1 MKKEVLDKGF
11 IEVVDSLGS
20 DLTVVNSARVSFG
33 KRKEKWDKSDERL
46 VRYLAKHKHYSPFR
60 HLQVQFH
67 IKAPEFVMRQWY
79 KHVVGIETTS
89 NSSAKDHAWNEI
101 SGRYVEVED
110 FYVPDVW
117 RKQSEDN
124 KQASEGEVM
133 FVKEDGTEIVDP
145 RPNHMYHS
153 LMKQVKMYYERL
165 IDVGVAKEQ
174 ARVVLPLSQYTEVY
188 WTASFQAV
196 MNFIELRNEKTSQW
210 EIQEY
215 AKVLLKQMKEVFPK
229 TTKLW
234 SEAHGW
240 V

>member
-1 MKKEVLDKGF
+1 MKLEVLDKGF
-11 IEVVDSLGS
+11 IEVIDSLGN

-33 KRKEKWDKSDERL
+33 KRKEKFNKSDERL

-89 NSSAKDHAWNEI
+89 NSSTKDHAWNEI

-110 FYVPDVW
+110 FYIPEVW
-117 RKQSEDN
+117 RKQSKDN
-124 KQASEGEVM
+124 KQASEGQLDEEHNSRA
-133 FVKEDGTEIVDP
+133 KW
-145 RPNHMYHS
+145 YY
-153 LMKQVKMYYERL
+153 QVALNTTKGLYDKML
-165 IDVGVAKEQ
+165 IMGVAKEQ
-174 ARVVLPLSQYTEVY
+174 ARAMLPLSQYTEVY
-188 WTASFQAV
+188 WTASFQAI
-196 MNFIELRNEKTSQW
+196 MNFIELRNEKTSQI

-215 AKVLLKQMKEVFPK
+215 AKVLLKQMNEVFPT

-240 V
+240 